1 MLKGMLDTNVIFYLM
16 IAAGIIGALAKLV
29 SRTTVNRLV
38 KASAGMQKS
47 THKLMKLV
55 RAKYEHACMA
65 HNTVDNTQAFVEK
78 FIYEYRTLGLRL
90 HTWQQLEKES
100 LWFTAILAL
109 LGAAAHYNAHGAG
122 EMVYRYAMTGVAEVI
137 LLATFFQMSDERYKI
152 GIVQVYMID
161 YLENVHAHR
170 FQKFKQYDKE
180 KLDIINPEVF
190 AQPAEKPDRQQVKE
204 SLAINIEEEPK
215 GTKKGEGNVRKTGSV
230 LSARGETARQAV
242 HNMLKSSGKEEALTT
257 EDEIETDRIPEN
269 HTEENEEETL
279 RVDAIRHILEEFLA

>member
-215 GTKKGEGNVRKTGSV
+215 GTKKGEGNARKTGSV
-230 LSARGETARQAV
+230 LSARGENARQAV
-242 HNMLKSSGKEEALTT
+242 RNMLKSSGKEEALVT

-269 HTEENEEETL
+269 HTEENEEESL